1 MAQFMPKLSNKVR
14 LVSEEMTQRTWI
26 REHGLSQAGYVKN
39 YGDPGKKHCSGNGG
53 SSIYAAIIG
62 KLNKARGRK
71 GPELKP
77 VDVFEAI
84 MFASPTSMTPLF
96 ASPTSMTPD
105 KQ

>member
-53 SSIYAAIIG
+53 SSIIG